1 MHVQIVVKPQYC
13 FLEAAERV
21 STEIWYLERMN
32 IHENC
37 RRVRLARFA
46 PLRFLRHALPILFLL
61 ILRKK
66 TDCFAVYNYR
76 DRLIRSVLQWLSK
89 MIRGLLL
96 SDSLLLKVTVK

>member
-13 FLEAAERV
+13 FLEAVEKV

-46 PLRFLRHALPILFLL
+46 PLRFLRHALPISLP

-66 TDCFAVYNYR
+66 TDCFTVYNYR
-76 DRLIRSVLQWLSK
+76 DRLNRSVLQ
-89 MIRGLLL
+89 
-96 SDSLLLKVTVK
+96 